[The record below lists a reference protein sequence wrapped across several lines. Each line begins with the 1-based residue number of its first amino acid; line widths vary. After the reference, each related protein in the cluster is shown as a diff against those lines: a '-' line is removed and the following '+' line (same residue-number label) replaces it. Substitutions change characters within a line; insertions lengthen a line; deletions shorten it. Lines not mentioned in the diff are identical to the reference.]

1 MNNEIELE
9 NFNETPHMEPPLTT
23 GDNILIGQDGL
34 PHFVEDIEFQN
45 PKNNQNNPLEHIS
58 SGDTERHEEGNLS
71 ESYESKHLEEE
82 EEADY
87 KKVGTCGTIFNIINS
102 LMGAGILSVPCT
114 FTFIGIIPSIIIMML
129 IAFLSWL
136 SGSLVLSLLK
146 QTHAVSFDQL
156 AALIL
161 GKVGSRIL
169 SVLNMLF
176 LLCCL
181 LGFLIIGGD
190 MITSWFS
197 LGGINISG
205 MWPRAIMMAIY
216 GIAIPIA
223 LSVPRNIRF
232 LRYFA
237 VGSVFCVCFYCV
249 SMVYKGISKI
259 ITDGVADSI
268 SYGHFG
274 MGLFS
279 SISIYGLSFAIALVF
294 IPAISMYSTD
304 LKKRK
309 FTSFAAQ
316 FLCFLLVAI
325 SGLFGYLQFG
335 KDTNSNMLKNYP
347 DDDILIIIVRS
358 CFFIVVSCAYPMISQ
373 SVMATYSYMIFNDSN
388 QADLPTFKRM
398 VVLIITHSIPLI
410 LAMFLAEAKPALSV
424 GGSLGGCLAQ
434 FCFPPW
440 MWIKNSDKNL
450 THWSNILCIIFIV
463 FGVIVGIISTYQS
476 IVDAIN
482 AFK

>member
-1 MNNEIELE
+1 MELE
-9 NFNETPHMEPPLTT
+9 NFDGTPKISGSAPQGERVV
-23 GDNILIGQDGL
+23 IGQDGL
-34 PHFVEDIEFQN
+34 PHFVEDVQFQN
-45 PKNNQNNPLEHIS
+45 QNDQIRPLEHIS
-58 SGDTERHEEGNLS
+58 GPDTERPAGDSLS
-71 ESYESKHLEEE
+71 ESYDTKQIEEE
-82 EEADY
+82 DEADY

-102 LMGAGILSVPCT
+102 LMGAGILSVPNT
-114 FTFIGIIPSIIIMML
+114 FTFIGIIPSLIIMFV

-136 SGSLVLSLLK
+136 SGAIVLTLLK

-161 GKVGSRIL
+161 GKAGSRIL
-169 SVLNMLF
+169 SVLNLLF

-190 MITSWFS
+190 MIVSWFA
-197 LGGINISG
+197 LGGIDING
-205 MWPRAIMMAIY
+205 MWPRAIMMAVY
-216 GIAIPIA
+216 GLVLPIA

-237 VGSVFCVCFYCV
+237 IGSVFCVCFYCV
-249 SMVYKGISKI
+249 SMVYKGINKI
-259 ITDGVADSI
+259 VTDGIADSI
-268 SYGHFG
+268 SYAHFG

-294 IPAISMYSTD
+294 IPAISMYSSN

-309 FTSFAAQ
+309 YTSLIAQ
-316 FLCFLLVAI
+316 FLCFLLVAV

-335 KDTNSNMLKNYP
+335 KDTNSNMLKSFP

-358 CFFIVVSCAYPMISQ
+358 CFFIVVTCAYPMISQ

-388 QADLPTFKRM
+388 QADLPALKRTA
-398 VVLIITHSIPLI
+398 VLVITHIIPLV

-440 MWIKNSDKNL
+440 MWIKNSDKPL
-450 THWSNILCIIFIV
+450 QHWTNVLCIIFIV
-463 FGVIVGIISTYQS
+463 FGIAVGIISTYQS
-476 IVDAIN
+476 VVDAIN